1 MNTVITH
8 SNESDTA
15 TKRPVPLTPESARD
29 CRSDVDLA
37 SRWKNILVPV
47 DFSLESMKT
56 LSYASQLAES
66 LDASLY
72 LIHVL
77 AERSMIAGIRN
88 VSPIVGKQEF
98 VDVARAKLLA
108 VAKRKVRAHVPTTV
122 SVRIGEPDREILAAA
137 ARFNADALVLHT
149 EIKPGLEGLIHN
161 GITRR
166 VVYGAPCPV
175 LLIPRQVLWRSE
187 QSLPL
192 VGPADWRTILVPIEM
207 SAAGEQTLSRGLTL
221 AGWFKASLAAFNVLR
236 TGQLKS
242 QHRPTRARNSRYV
255 EAKGK
260 FNAWVSRRIPS
271 GIAVE
276 SYVGVG
282 RTAPTFLQ
290 AARHLKAHLI
300 VMGTQ
305 QFSGW
310 RRFRAA
316 CAISR
321 ILGAAPCPILTI
333 PQLPG
338 GVQTRTAV

>member
-1 MNTVITH
+1 MNTAITQRT
-8 SNESDTA
+8 ESDTA
-15 TKRPVPLTPESARD
+15 TKRPAPLTPESARN

-37 SRWKNILVPV
+37 PRWKNILVPV

-66 LDASLY
+66 LGASLY

-77 AERSMIAGIRN
+77 AEPSMLAGIRN
-88 VSPIVGKQEF
+88 VPPILGKQEL
-98 VDVARAKLLA
+98 VDAARAKLLA
-108 VAKRKVRAHVPTTV
+108 VTKRKVRAHVPTTV

-137 ARFNADALVLHT
+137 ARFDVDALVLHT
-149 EIKPGLEGLIHN
+149 EVKPGLEGILHN

-175 LLIPRQVLWRSE
+175 LLIPSQVLWQSE
-187 QSLPL
+187 RSLPL
-192 VGPADWRTILVPIEM
+192 VRPGDWRTILVPVEM
-207 SAAGEQTLSRGLTL
+207 STVGEQTLSRGLAL
-221 AGWFKASLAAFNVLR
+221 ACWFKAKLTAFNVLR

-242 QHRPTRARNSRYV
+242 QHRPTRAWNSRCV

-260 FNAWVSRRIPS
+260 FNDWVSRRIPS

-282 RTAPTFLQ
+282 KTAPTFLL

-321 ILGAAPCPILTI
+321 ILGETPCPILSI

-338 GVQTRTAV
+338 GVQTQTAA

>member
-1 MNTVITH
+1 MNTVITQRT
-8 SNESDTA
+8 ESDTA
-15 TKRPVPLTPESARD
+15 TKRPAPPTPESARN
-29 CRSDVDLA
+29 CRLDVDLA
-37 SRWKNILVPV
+37 PRWKNILVPV

-77 AERSMIAGIRN
+77 AEPSMLAGLRN
-88 VSPIVGKQEF
+88 VPPIVGKQEL
-98 VDVARAKLLA
+98 VDAARAKLLA
-108 VAKRKVRAHVPTTV
+108 VTKRKVRAHVPTTV

-137 ARFNADALVLHT
+137 ARFDVDALVLHT
-149 EIKPGLEGLIHN
+149 ETKPGLEGLLYN

-175 LLIPRQVLWRSE
+175 LLIPRQVLWQSE

-192 VGPADWRTILVPIEM
+192 VRPSDWRTILVPVEM
-207 SAAGEQTLSRGLTL
+207 STVGEQTLARGLAL
-221 AGWFKASLAAFNVLR
+221 ACWFKANLTAFNVLR
-236 TGQLKS
+236 TGQPKS
-242 QHRPTRARNSRYV
+242 QHRPTRARTNRYV

-271 GIAVE
+271 GAAVE

-282 RTAPTFLQ
+282 KTAPTFLQ

-321 ILGAAPCPILTI
+321 ILGETPCPILSI

-338 GVQTRTAV
+338 GVQTRTAA

>member
-1 MNTVITH
+1 MNAVTTQRTEP
-8 SNESDTA
+8 STA
-15 TKRPVPLTPESARD
+15 RKSTARLTPESARD
-29 CRSDVDLA
+29 SGPDVDLA
-37 SRWKNILVPV
+37 PRWKNLLVPV

-66 LDASLY
+66 LGASLY

-77 AERSMIAGIRN
+77 AEPSMIVGIK
-88 VSPIVGKQEF
+88 SLPPIVGKQDL
-98 VDVARAKLLA
+98 VDAARAKLLA
-108 VAKRKVRAHVPTTV
+108 VTKRKVRAHVPTTV

-137 ARFNADALVLHT
+137 ARFNVDALVLHT
-149 EIKPGLEGLIHN
+149 EVKPGLEGLLYN

-175 LLIPRQVLWRSE
+175 LLIPRQVLWQSE

-192 VGPADWRTILVPIEM
+192 VRPGDWRTILVPVEM
-207 SAAGEQTLSRGLTL
+207 STVGELTLSRGLAL
-221 AGWFKASLAAFNVLR
+221 AGWFKANLTAFNVLR

-255 EAKGK
+255 EAKVK
-260 FNAWVSRRIPS
+260 FNDWVSRRAPS
-271 GIAVE
+271 GTAVE

-282 RTAPTFLQ
+282 KTAPTFLQ

-321 ILGAAPCPILTI
+321 ILGETPCPILSI

-338 GVQTRTAV
+338 GVQTRTAA